1 MYRHE
6 RRIVIDDSFEKA
18 DKWRI
23 RNGHS
28 SAYPSFEAR
37 VVGVP
42 RDDWDAQ
49 VAGKL
54 EEVLAGCRRPSEQLT
69 VGQVEDRRHVVPQ
82 KLLAQ
87 IRQDL

>member
-1 MYRHE
+1 M
-6 RRIVIDDSFEKA
+6 K
-18 DKWRI
+18 
-23 RNGHS
+23 NGHS

-54 EEVLAGCRRPSEQLT
+54 EEVLAGCRRTSEQLT
-69 VGQVEDRRHVVPQ
+69 VGQVEDRRHVVTEELVTQ
-82 KLLAQ
+82 VV
-87 IRQDL
+87 QDL